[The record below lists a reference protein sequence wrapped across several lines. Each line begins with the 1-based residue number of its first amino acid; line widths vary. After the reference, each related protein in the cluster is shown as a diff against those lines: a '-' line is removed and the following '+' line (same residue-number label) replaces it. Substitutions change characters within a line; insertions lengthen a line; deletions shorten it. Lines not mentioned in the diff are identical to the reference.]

1 MQNHPLQAMF
11 PVTVTSDPGVTGV
24 FICQMLGS
32 LPGWIADGDIVIGL
46 VGLHCPQGDVQQA
59 SPPIP
64 MAKHNT
70 MNVIITSILH
80 AELCIISSS
89 FCQAKPLFL
98 VNKNF
103 YF

>member
-1 MQNHPLQAMF
+1 
-11 PVTVTSDPGVTGV
+11 VPGVSV
-24 FICQMLGS
+24 VISQSVL
-32 LPGWIADGDIVIGL
+32 LPVGWYAPGTDMFV
-46 VGLHCPQGDVQQA
+46 VGLHPPQDVQQA